1 MSYLHSFH
9 GFHVLLIIFYL
20 HLKKLSAMQSKFP
33 PQSEGVSRADCF
45 KACLSAGDDREGSPG
60 NRSIIPIKMII
71 FPFKMLPLR
80 KARLSQQTA
89 CLVIHDKTSLWMTN
103 EASFTSLHSTR
114 VISDCVRWG
123 QNSHLTLLI
132 GVVVLLKGEREECW
146 VKSCLHAWDCDAR
159 EMILLIRPSCWV
171 LPAENAML
179 SHSHFWK
186 KK

>member
-1 MSYLHSFH
+1 
-9 GFHVLLIIFYL
+9 
-20 HLKKLSAMQSKFP
+20 
-33 PQSEGVSRADCF
+33 
-45 KACLSAGDDREGSPG
+45 
-60 NRSIIPIKMII
+60 MII

-132 GVVVLLKGEREECW
+132 WVAVPLKGEGGECW
-146 VKSCLHAWDCDAR
+146 VKCCLHARHCDAR
-159 EMILLIRPSCWV
+159 EIILLIQPSCLV
-171 LPAENAML
+171 LRPAENAAS
-179 SHSHFWK
+179 SHAHFRKGVQRETFLKTRAVYSELWK
-186 KK
+186 CCSFHARPVKLYHQGLF